1 MTEQVNGI
9 SNDIPEYP
17 DFDLI
22 IKEVKEKMDSMFR
35 AYGNSWKTV
44 QGLDFW
50 QKRLTNEFAEW
61 CLHRLDSGEIIDI
74 IAVACMI
81 RERLRGY

>member
-1 MTEQVNGI
+1 MTQQQE
-9 SNDIPEYP
+9 IPEYP

-22 IKEVKEKMDSMFR
+22 VEEVKEKMDAMFPK
-35 AYGNSWKTV
+35 YGNSWKTV

-61 CLHRLDSGEIIDI
+61 CLCRLDSYEIIDI
-74 IAVACMI
+74 IAVCCMI
-81 RERLRGY
+81 RERLRG

>member
-1 MTEQVNGI
+1 MTIKENECLEV
-9 SNDIPEYP
+9 PEYP
-17 DFDLI
+17 DFNLI
-22 IKEVKEKMDSMFR
+22 MKEVKEKMDSMFPS
-35 AYGNSWKTV
+35 YGNSWKTV

-61 CLHRLDSGEIIDI
+61 CLNRLDSDEIIDV

-81 RERLRGY
+81 RERLRG